1 MPCVVSETQSF
12 TGRRRLLCEL
22 SPSLSVSDLMLTTR
36 RSSRMS
42 LSEMFFNMDSGYF
55 EGLLR
60 GFRAGILKHTDYIN
74 LCQCENLDGL
84 PQRRLSLHSH
94 GL

>member
-1 MPCVVSETQSF
+1 
-12 TGRRRLLCEL
+12 
-22 SPSLSVSDLMLTTR
+22 
-36 RSSRMS
+36 MS